1 MHKRLARLGYLLLV
15 LLPIESVIADAFV
28 GSFVGLLE
36 GEEYQLTISHNESG
50 QYEGE
55 LKIAD
60 VRLKLDARR
69 FGEKIAGQIVAA
81 DDSFGFIAYLQG
93 NALIFQDEEGVSIK
107 FERDA
112 NGENSMNSSQAVNEA
127 QAKQRQV
134 YINRVQLD
142 IVALREMESQYD
154 LPIADGRYWYDV
166 NTGAWGV
173 EGGPTAGLIYPGMLL
188 PTPMPSDISGGGTGI
203 FINGREIHPL
213 DQQALYQLFG
223 VTYQGNFWMD
233 SQGYIG
239 QVGGPA
245 IANILQASQAAQ
257 SGGGNGSVTHG
268 YDSTYGARGTVGG
281 GMYSG
286 RTATGNS
293 VFWYPGM

>member
-1 MHKRLARLGYLLLV
+1 MHRQLLRIGCLLLV
-15 LLPIESVIADAFV
+15 LPLIESVIADGFV
-28 GSFVGLLE
+28 GSYTGQLD
-36 GEEYQLTISHNESG
+36 GEEYLLSISLNDSG

-55 LKIAD
+55 LRVD
-60 VRLKLDARR
+60 GVRLQLNARR
-69 FGEKIAGQIVAA
+69 FGEKIAGLIAAA
-81 DDSFGFIAYLQG
+81 DDSFGFVANLQG
-93 NALIFQDEEGVSIK
+93 KALIFQDEEGVSIK

-112 NGENSMNSSQAVNEA
+112 SGENSMNSSQAANQA
-127 QAKQRQV
+127 QTKPRQV

-142 IVALREMESQYD
+142 TVALEEMESQND

-173 EGGPTAGLIYPGMLL
+173 EGGPTAGLIFPDLPL
-188 PTPMPSDISGGGTGI
+188 PTPMPPDISGGGTGI

-223 VTYQGNFWMD
+223 VTYQGDFWMD
-233 SQGYIG
+233 AQGNIG
-239 QVGGPA
+239 YVGGPV
-245 IANILQASQAAQ
+245 IANVLQASQAAQ
-257 SGGGNGSVTHG
+257 SGGAGGSATHG
-268 YDSTYGARGTVGG
+268 YDSTYGARGTLGG

-286 RTATGNS
+286 RTATGKS